1 MSYTVQ
7 GNKNN
12 ESKYLI
18 QHRGVV
24 TAVIVITITKEDN
37 PCGQEL
43 IIIIIREDN
52 PCGQEFSII
61 REDNPCGQELVER

>member
-24 TAVIVITITKEDN
+24 TAVIVITVTKEDN

-43 IIIIIREDN
+43 IIII
-52 PCGQEFSII
+52 
-61 REDNPCGQELVER
+61 REDNPCGQELLER